1 MTALPKRDDDLPA
14 IRAALDANAASAL
27 TWLLPAG
34 RLVRN
39 EFQVGDI
46 GGSAGSSLKFNVRK
60 LTGRDFRGEERG
72 FKGVLS
78 VFVAHAGD
86 FPGGLV
92 LAREYLGIPESE
104 RPQPQKGTAKGR
116 KSKPDN
122 WVQIIPPPFGVG
134 RPDFGRLWPDTTF
147 RQAWDYRDAAGRLL
161 FYVARY
167 DLPDGRKAT
176 PVVSY
181 GHNDDGRRYWRAK
194 GNGRDILFGLE
205 QLAAYPDA
213 PVLVVEGEKAACA
226 ARILFPGWVVVAW
239 KGGAGNAGNIDVSPL
254 AKRDVVL
261 WPDADEDGGG
271 TRAMQKIGKAALRAG
286 ADVRMV
292 VLPPGLPDGWDL
304 ADGLPDG
311 WTRATLE
318 GLLTGAELRGRRR
331 RLPAYY
337 PGPTEPRDAALKRQ
351 RDVIGGWFHHG
362 VSLTRARREAASIAG
377 ELIEAAGLN
386 DETLKSTLSERQIA
400 ARKAVIS
407 RKVNKDVAA
416 KHGLNRLTG
425 KAPRLL
431 VTGSQ
436 GSGKSRAAAEEI
448 AELDAGTV
456 AWWMVPTIDKA
467 EEQAAEYRDKYAR
480 AGSPPVM
487 VVRGRGQ
494 DDPQQPSKAMCPRH
508 IVVNR
513 AAARG
518 VEVRKKICK
527 HCPLQDRCGYLKQEA
542 QIAAMDGGLFLMARE
557 YAFLPS
563 PAPAPDLFIGD
574 ESLTAV
580 AAAEPVSFHVSQIAN
595 TGSWKAG
602 GLDAA
607 IGAAA
612 VLGRVHEAAT
622 KHPSRMLAAL
632 RDAGVSREQLSG
644 VISYLD
650 TASETVAAASISGRM
665 KDDEIAG
672 ALDQIDENDIPRVI
686 RLLRQIRREWD
697 TGRAGLNTVTV
708 RDDTVTVFGL
718 KSPRLAK
725 ETPVLLLDG
734 TGSPALNRVLFGDL
748 THEHIPVERQ
758 GTVTGTRGKTKP
770 KTYSR
775 QSITGRQKPTK
786 ANPDGLPFWPAE
798 AERLRREISDI
809 VRRQDGPVFVCATM
823 GVEEALRPILPAQA
837 STSHFGAVRG
847 KNAWEGCQAAVAVGR
862 EQPSAQ
868 HIEDATRPFTAA
880 DSEPFLALGH
890 YITQT
895 RGRRMRDGTVQPV
908 EVEVHP
914 DPRCQEVLEQ
924 IREAEIAQTADR
936 VRPIFQQRSIVLL
949 NELVLDVTYDRTM
962 THEELVMGGN
972 RFERAW
978 AEKGILPM
986 GPRDLFGLFPELWIS
1001 EKAAERELE
1010 KFAVNTPGNQIRS
1023 SIWFQGV
1030 LTQYRVKGQRG
1041 PRPSSAWIDSARH
1054 PDPRA
1059 ALEALLGPVTDFRI
1073 ITPAETPA
1081 EVQMQAAAPAVR
1093 VVELGAPV
1101 LTVVPYKPPP
1111 ADDLARVRAIL
1122 AQGSRLADLS
1132 SRLDRFKPA
1141 VPIPEPPVPR
1151 AVGQ

>member
-1 MTALPKRDDDLPA
+1 MALLRRDDDLPA

-27 TWLLPAG
+27 TWLFPAG

-46 GGSAGSSLKFNVRK
+46 GGTAGSSLKFNVRK
-60 LTGRDFRGEERG
+60 LKGSEFNSTERG

-86 FPGGLV
+86 FPGGLA

-116 KSKPDN
+116 KSEPDN

-134 RPDFGRLWPDTTF
+134 RPDFGKLWPSATF

-167 DLPDGRKAT
+167 DLPDGRKVT

-181 GHNDDGRRYWRAK
+181 GHDDDGRRHWRAK

-226 ARILFPGWVVVAW
+226 ARILFPGWVVVCW
-239 KGGAGNAGNIDVSPL
+239 KGGAGNAGKVDVSPL
-254 AKRDVVL
+254 AKRNVVL
-261 WPDADEDGGG
+261 WPDADSNGAGAL
-271 TRAMQKIGKAALRAG
+271 AMQKIGKAALRAG

-292 VLPPGLPDGWDL
+292 ALPPGLPDGWDL
-304 ADGLPDG
+304 ADALPNG

-351 RDVIGGWFHHG
+351 RDVIGGWFQHG
-362 VSLTRARREAASIAG
+362 ARLTRARREAASIAG

-386 DETLKSTLSERQIA
+386 DESLKETLSERQIA

-448 AELDAGTV
+448 ADLDAGVV

-480 AGSPPVM
+480 ADSPPVM

-527 HCPLQDRCGYLKQEA
+527 HCPLKDRCGYLRQEA

-574 ESLTAV
+574 ESLVAV
-580 AAAEPVSFHVSQIAN
+580 AAAEPASFHVRQIME
-595 TGSWKAG
+595 TGNWKAA

-622 KHPSRMLAAL
+622 KHPTRMLAAL
-632 RDAGVSREQLSG
+632 RDAGVSRKQIAETAA
-644 VISYLD
+644 YLD
-650 TASETVAAASISGRM
+650 QVSETVAAASITGRM

-697 TGRAGLNTVTV
+697 TGRAGLNTVSV
-708 RDDTVTVFGL
+708 RDDIVTVFGL

-734 TGSPALNRVLFGDL
+734 TGSPALNRVLFGEL
-748 THEHIPVERQ
+748 EHEHIPVERQ
-758 GTVTGTRGKTKP
+758 GTVTGTRGRTKP

-775 QSITGRQKPTK
+775 QSITGRQAPTK
-786 ANPDGLPFWPAE
+786 ANPDGLPLRPAE
-798 AERLRREISDI
+798 AERLRQEIAAI

-823 GVEEALRPILPAQA
+823 RAEEALSPLLPARA

-847 KNAWEGCQAAVAVGR
+847 INAWEGCAAAVVVGR
-862 EQPSAQ
+862 EQVAEHQ
-868 HIEDATRPFTAA
+868 LEDMTRPWTAA
-880 DSEPFLALGH
+880 DSEPFLAFGK

-895 RGRRMRDGTVQPV
+895 RGRRMRDGTVEPV

-924 IREAEIAQTADR
+924 IREAEIAQSGDR
-936 VRPIFQQRSIVLL
+936 VRPIFNGRALILM

-986 GPRDLFGLFPELWIS
+986 GPRDLKQLFPKLWDT

-1010 KFAVNTPGNQIRS
+1010 KSAFNTPRNLIRNP
-1023 SIWFQGV
+1023 IRFRGV

-1041 PRPSSAWIDSARH
+1041 PRQSSAWVDSERH

-1059 ALEALLGPVTDFRI
+1059 ALEAVLGPVTDFRI
-1073 ITPAETPA
+1073 ITPAELAPAPA
-1081 EVQMQAAAPAVR
+1081 ER
-1093 VVELGAPV
+1093 VVDLGAPV

-1111 ADDLARVRAIL
+1111 AEEMARMRAIL
-1122 AQGSRLADLS
+1122 AQGGRLADLS
-1132 SRLDRFKPA
+1132 SRLNRFKPA
-1141 VPIPEPPVPR
+1141 VPIPVAR
-1151 AVGQ
+1151 VVGQ